1 MSMFSIF
8 EIAGSGMAAQT
19 VRLNTTASN
28 LANADVASG
37 TADGVYRARQPVF
50 STFMDQQQQ
59 DPAVAGVQVLRIAT
73 SNAPSQKHYE
83 PAHPSANDE
92 GYVWRSNVNSVDEMV
107 NMMSAARSYQNNV
120 EILNT
125 TKDLLMRTLN
135 IGR

>member
-8 EIAGSGMAAQT
+8 DVAGSGMAAQT

-37 TADGVYRARQPVF
+37 NADEVYRSRQPVF
-50 STFMDQQQQ
+50 ATFL
-59 DPAVAGVQVLRIAT
+59 DPLHADESVAGVRVTGITT
-73 SNAPSQKHYE
+73 SPAAPHKHFE
-83 PAHPSANDE
+83 PAHPAADE
-92 GYVWRSNVNSVDEMV
+92 AGYVWRSNVDTVQEMV
-107 NMMSAARSYQNNV
+107 NMLSAARSYQNNV

-125 TKDLLMRTLN
+125 TKELLMRTLN